1 MVENAAYNPINERFS
16 ELFLDARQMQ
26 PLAIERLEAGD
37 VRDAAG
43 KAWCATQ
50 RATSAFILAC
60 TGDEPE
66 STMATSDALDALTRH
81 DHSRGPL
88 KGGYYSRIYHLRD
101 MCFYHGLC
109 NEGTAGYIRETAGY
123 VDEVDEM
130 IR

>member
-1 MVENAAYNPINERFS
+1 MVKDAAYNPINERFS
-16 ELFLDARQMQ
+16 EWFRDARQMQ
-26 PLAIERLEAGD
+26 PLATWRLEAGD

-50 RATSAFILAC
+50 WATSAFILAS
-60 TGDEPE
+60 TGGEPE
-66 STMATSDALDALTRH
+66 STMAISDALDPLTRH
-81 DHSRGPL
+81 DHSCGPL
-88 KGGYYSRIYHLRD
+88 KGGYYNRIYHLSD

-109 NEGTAGYIRETAGY
+109 NEGTAGYIREPTGY